1 MVVGLESHACPDD
14 CRLRNTLRMSAK
26 LPDLDT
32 LRVPARWLYP
42 GDADRPRWS
51 HRDADD

>member
-1 MVVGLESHACPDD
+1 MWQPTFAGTPYCA
-14 CRLRNTLRMSAK
+14 RMSAK